1 MGKAALYRRYRSQTF
16 KDVVG
21 QEHVTDLLAEA
32 VARDAISHAYL
43 FTGPRGVGKTSVAR
57 ILAHAVN
64 KLPYST
70 DTHLDIIEIDAASNR
85 RIDDIRDLREK
96 VHIAPVSAIY
106 KVYIIDEVHMLT
118 GESFNALL
126 KTLEEPP
133 THVIFI
139 LATTEI
145 QKVPATIISRT
156 QRFQFRPG
164 SPEAVVGHLKS
175 IAKQENISI
184 DDEALERIAAHG
196 DGSFR
201 DSVGLLDQIA
211 SSANGKITATHVDTL
226 LGLVPL
232 EQLTELVS
240 SIEAHDIASST
251 ALLKKIRN
259 DGLASTIVAGQLA
272 RYVAAHAVTHDDFG
286 LIEQLLEV
294 PKSASPDLK
303 LLTVVARAA
312 TPKEDNKHR
321 AAKAVVESIPTP
333 VLEKSVPS
341 ESTMPSKK
349 PVEPSKKPKV
359 EAIQEKPQPVTP
371 SVATI
376 VASSSNQEFDW
387 DQVMTQIAK
396 RHPPLFSVLKRANMS
411 RGDDGALILE
421 FAYKLHQKKLEDAK
435 YRTLLISLVTDLFGS
450 CPQLIIRLRAQG
462 APKNEVAAEVAA
474 IMGGGE
480 EVNAK

>member
-21 QEHVTDLLAEA
+21 QEHVTNLLAEA
-32 VARDAISHAYL
+32 VSRGAISHAYL

-133 THVIFI
+133 SHVIFI
-139 LATTEI
+139 LATTEV

-164 SPEAVVGHLKS
+164 SPEAVIGHLKS

-211 SSANGKITATHVDTL
+211 SSADDKITATHVDTL

-232 EQLTELVS
+232 EQLTELVA
-240 SIEAHDIASST
+240 SIESHDIASST

-259 DGLASTIVAGQLA
+259 DGLASTIVASQLA
-272 RYVAAHAVTHDDFG
+272 KYVAAHAVTHDDFG

-312 TPKEDNKHR
+312 TPKEDSKHR

-333 VLEKSVPS
+333 ILEKSVAPQKVVP
-341 ESTMPSKK
+341 TKK
-349 PVEPSKKPKV
+349 PLESKEPKV
-359 EAIQEKPQPVTP
+359 DPTQETQPVTP
-371 SVATI
+371 SVA
-376 VASSSNQEFDW
+376 VSASAISSNQEFDW
-387 DQVMTQIAK
+387 DQAMTQIAK
-396 RHPPLFSVLKRANMS
+396 RHPPLYSVLKRADVS
-411 RGDDGALILE
+411 RRDDGALVLE
-421 FAYKLHQKKLEDAK
+421 FAYRLHQKKLEDSK
-435 YRTLLISLVTDLFGS
+435 YRTLLISLITDLFGS
-450 CPQLIIRLRAQG
+450 CPQLVIQLKTPG
-462 APKNEVAAEVAA
+462 VPKNEVAAEVAA